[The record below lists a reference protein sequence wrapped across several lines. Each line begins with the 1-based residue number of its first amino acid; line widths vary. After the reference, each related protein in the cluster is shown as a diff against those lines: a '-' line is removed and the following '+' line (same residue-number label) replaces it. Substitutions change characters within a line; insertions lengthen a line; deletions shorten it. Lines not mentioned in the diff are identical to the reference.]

1 MRLPLLLAGWL
12 LTAAATVHA
21 LDLPDAGRML
31 RESMPPPT
39 MTPPARLPEIKAPA
53 EQGRSALPDS
63 VRVRVHG
70 FTYSGNTIFT
80 ASELDMLMA
89 PVIGKEISL
98 AELEQAVERITQAYR
113 NKGYFLASALLPP
126 QAIQPDRPVQ
136 IRILEGQ
143 LEKIDIK
150 TVPTGTRTPKSLL
163 ERYRQ
168 RITPGKPV
176 TDDDLTATALL
187 IHELPGI
194 QARFLLEPG
203 TQAGSTKAT
212 LEITEGKLYSA
223 SLFSDNLGN
232 YSTGYYRVGA
242 GLELYSPFKLGDR
255 LSLRGQSSTSGDS
268 QSAGASWSLPVS
280 ASGTRIGLDY
290 SWVGYQLG
298 RAFQSLDASGTA
310 HNITLT
316 ITQPLLRRSNL
327 FLNATLAAEA
337 KLLDDRIA
345 SVDSNNKRHI
355 TSGQAGLTLYSSD
368 NLLGGGQTGFSI
380 TYTGG
385 LLGFDTHSAK
395 ENDQGETGLQT
406 QGDYHKISGS
416 VSRNQT
422 IYQELS
428 LYAAIN
434 GQWCNKNLD
443 SAEQLSIGGPTAVR
457 AYPVGEG
464 SADLGMISTA
474 ELRYLLPK
482 LEPLPG
488 RVQLAGLFDHGYAE
502 IDARPLAGTRRNSRH
517 LYGAGFGVNW
527 QWDELVSLKS
537 SVAWRLGELP
547 TSDNTGGT
555 KPTVYLQA
563 VVRY

>member
-1 MRLPLLLAGWL
+1 MRLPLLLTGWL
-12 LTAAATVHA
+12 LTAAGTVHA

-31 RESMPPPT
+31 RESTPPP
-39 MTPPARLPEIKAPA
+39 MLQPGPKLPDFQLPAAPLRSTLPEGIKITV
-53 EQGRSALPDS
+53 S
-63 VRVRVHG
+63 G
-70 FTYSGNTIFT
+70 FSYSGNTLFST
-80 ASELDMLMA
+80 NELNRIMA
-89 PVIGKEISL
+89 PVVGKELTL
-98 AELEQAVERITQAYR
+98 AELETAVEQITQSYR
-113 NKGYFLASALLPP
+113 AKGYPLCSVSIPP
-126 QAIQPDRPVQ
+126 QTIKAGQPIKVE
-136 IRILEGQ
+136 ILEGR
-143 LEKIDIK
+143 LHEINLK
-150 TVPTGTRTPKSLL
+150 TTPAETRTPRWLL
-163 ERYRQ
+163 EQYRN
-168 RITPGKPV
+168 RLETGKPV
-176 TDDDLTATALL
+176 NTDKLTEIALL
-187 IHELPGI
+187 LNELPALQTRI
-194 QARFLLEPG
+194 LLEAGREP
-203 TQAGSTKAT
+203 GSTNAT

-242 GLELYSPFKLGDR
+242 GLELYFPFKLGDR

-345 SVDSNNKRHI
+345 SVDSSTRRHT
-355 TSGQAGLTLYSSD
+355 TSGQAGLTLYGSD

-385 LLGFDTHSAK
+385 LLGFDNHSAK
-395 ENDQGETGLQT
+395 ENDQGATGLQT
-406 QGDYHKISGS
+406 QGNYHKISGS
-416 VSRNQT
+416 VSRSQT
-422 IYQELS
+422 IHQELS

-502 IDARPLAGTRRNSRH
+502 IDARPLAGTNRNSRH